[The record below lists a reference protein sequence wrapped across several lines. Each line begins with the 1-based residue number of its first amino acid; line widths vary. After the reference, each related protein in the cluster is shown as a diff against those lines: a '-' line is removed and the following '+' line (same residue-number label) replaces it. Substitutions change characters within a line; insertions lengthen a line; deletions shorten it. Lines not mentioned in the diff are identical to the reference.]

1 MDPLTRRV
9 AWTASAAAA
18 MTGALIALAAAV
30 FATVVGHPPSLAA
43 LVALVVGSGVLG
55 ACVAIVLVTASAA
68 CAVPSAWSPPAPA
81 CADAAWAPVGGDER
95 RATPSPRG

>member
-30 FATVVGHPPSLAA
+30 FATVVGHPPSLGG
-43 LVALVVGSGVLG
+43 LVAMVAGSAILG
-55 ACVAIVLVTASAA
+55 ACVAVVLVTR
-68 CAVPSAWSPPAPA
+68 
-81 CADAAWAPVGGDER
+81 VGCVR
-95 RATPSPRG
+95 RALGLEPARARLR

>member
-18 MTGALIALAAAV
+18 VTGALIALAAAV
-30 FATVVGHPPSLAA
+30 FATVVGHPPSLGA

-55 ACVAIVLVTASAA
+55 ACVAVVLVTR
-68 CAVPSAWSPPAPA
+68 
-81 CADAAWAPVGGDER
+81 VGRVR
-95 RATPSPRG
+95 RALGLEPARPRLR

>member
-55 ACVAIVLVTASAA
+55 ACVAIVLVMRVGRVRRALGLEPASA
-68 CAVPSAWSPPAPA
+68 
-81 CADAAWAPVGGDER
+81 R
-95 RATPSPRG
+95 LR

>member
-43 LVALVVGSGVLG
+43 LVAFVVGSGVLG
-55 ACVAIVLVTASAA
+55 ACVAVVLVTRVGRVRRALGLEPASA
-68 CAVPSAWSPPAPA
+68 
-81 CADAAWAPVGGDER
+81 R
-95 RATPSPRG
+95 LR